1 MKTGPASQQQRRRI
15 AIIGAGPCG
24 LAAAKNALAAGF
36 ETVVYEKGN
45 RVGGNWV
52 LDAKTGHSSVYENTH
67 LISSKAWSEFEDFPM
82 PDDYP
87 EYPRHD
93 LVLAYFEAYA
103 QAFGVAKCIRFE
115 EEVIKASPLA
125 NGGWRMETKG
135 KRRKKNSED
144 FDALFVANGHHN
156 LPRWPKFEGKFTGQL
171 LHSHD
176 FKSVGESWRGKNV
189 LVIGGGNS
197 AADVAVEAA
206 RVAKSVQLSMRSSQW
221 FVPKFIL
228 GVPAD
233 VFSAQTR
240 FLPRIVK
247 QYTTKW
253 LLRLLQG
260 RYSKFGLPD
269 NDVLPLSQHPTLNSD
284 LLDYVRHGRIKPRPA
299 VHKFEGKS
307 VRFVDGTRQA
317 FDIICC
323 CTGFWMATPF
333 LDSSIAE
340 FQNAG
345 KVRLYRKMIPETAKN
360 LYFVGFIQPLG
371 CIWPLADYQARLACA
386 ELSGKWSRPA
396 DLRGAIDYEIAHPHQ
411 NYKAGLRH
419 ATEVDYHRFRS
430 ELGADL
436 RRAGVEIGQSPAGR
450 KGHYKLP
457 PKIVAF

>member
-1 MKTGPASQQQRRRI
+1 MTISSIARTQPKRI

-24 LAAAKNALAAGF
+24 LTAAKNALASGF
-36 ETVVYEKGN
+36 EAVVYEKAE

-52 LDAKTGHSSVYENTH
+52 FASKTGHSSVYENTH
-67 LISSKAWSEFEDFPM
+67 IISSKAWSEFEDFPM

-87 EYPRHD
+87 EYPKHD
-93 LVLAYFEAYA
+93 LVLAYFESYA
-103 QAFGVAKCIRFE
+103 QAFGVTKHIRFE
-115 EEVIKASPLA
+115 EEVVTATPLA
-125 NGGWRMETKG
+125 DGGWQIQSKG
-135 KRRKKNSED
+135 KRGKTSSEE

-156 LPRWPKFEGKFTGQL
+156 LPRWPEFEGKFAGRM

-176 FKSVGESWRGKNV
+176 FKSVDESWRGQNV

-197 AADVAVEAA
+197 ASDVAIEAA

-221 FVPKFIL
+221 FIPKFIL
-228 GVPAD
+228 GMPAD
-233 VFSAQTR
+233 VFSAQTN

-269 NDVLPLSQHPTLNSD
+269 NDVLPLSQHPTVNSD

-299 VHKFEGKS
+299 VAKLDGKFVS
-307 VRFVDGTRQA
+307 FVDGAREA

-323 CTGFWMATPF
+323 CTGFWMTTPF
-333 LDSSIAE
+333 LDASIAD
-340 FQNAG
+340 FRLAQ
-345 KVRLYRKMIPETAKN
+345 KVRLYRKMIPETVKN
-360 LYFVGFIQPLG
+360 LYFIGFFQPLG

-386 ELSGKWSRPA
+386 ELSGRWSRPA
-396 DLRGAIDYEIAHPHQ
+396 DLRRAIDNEIAHPHQ

-430 ELGADL
+430 ELRVEL
-436 RRAGVEIGQSPAGR
+436 RKAGLEIGASPAGR
-450 KGHYKLP
+450 KGYYKKP
-457 PKIVAF
+457 PMIAEE